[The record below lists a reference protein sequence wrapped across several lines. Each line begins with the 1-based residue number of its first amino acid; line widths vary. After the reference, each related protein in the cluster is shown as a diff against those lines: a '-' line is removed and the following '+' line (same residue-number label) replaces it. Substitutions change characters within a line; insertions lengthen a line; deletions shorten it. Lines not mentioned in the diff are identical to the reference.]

1 MHRDKW
7 PSLVACPSGNRWC
20 TKYVGH
26 GTHPRTKT
34 HVNLEHVASSVVGGS
49 TDVAL
54 MWLVGERHETE
65 RRDAG
70 ADAVGGRGLPLRS
83 GKSKGARWKE
93 LRKPR
98 DAIPK
103 AAATAPSSTSATARP
118 RVMTPRPVHNEIP
131 SWLLV
136 PFRLKETHA
145 SERDGRALGGA
156 GEVRG
161 PPGAPRGARKKVLE
175 EER

>member
-1 MHRDKW
+1 MPSEAPSSRWAENHPAETRDSVHRDKW
-7 PSLVACPSGNRWC
+7 PSLIACPSGNRWC

-26 GTHPRTKT
+26 GTHPRTKKT

-54 MWLVGERHETE
+54 VWLVGEHHETE
-65 RRDAG
+65 RRDTG
-70 ADAVGGRGLPLRS
+70 ADAVGGRGLPRWS

-103 AAATAPSSTSATARP
+103 AAATAPP
-118 RVMTPRPVHNEIP
+118 LPP
-131 SWLLV
+131 
-136 PFRLKETHA
+136 
-145 SERDGRALGGA
+145 
-156 GEVRG
+156 RG
-161 PPGAPRGARKKVLE
+161 PE
-175 EER
+175 